1 MFILIVSITPNKKIN
16 YDQTITSVIL
26 HFFHGV
32 LFNFFFFFGE
42 LLGGIV
48 KFLVFLG
55 DFKKIVSWL
64 FWATLTLSI
73 GGTPTYLSG
82 NPRTLRRH
90 RPTVHCPLSS
100 VQYIE
105 ESLRSRRKTTITITG
120 KYCLAIFKL
129 FNIILRTVV

>member
-1 MFILIVSITPNKKIN
+1 MVCFSI
-16 YDQTITSVIL
+16 
-26 HFFHGV
+26 
-32 LFNFFFFFGE
+32 FFFFGE

-82 NPRTLRRH
+82 NPGR
-90 RPTVHCPLSS
+90 
-100 VQYIE
+100 
-105 ESLRSRRKTTITITG
+105 G
-120 KYCLAIFKL
+120 
-129 FNIILRTVV
+129 VV